1 MREGK
6 PTPAVSAAIFHDGK
20 VLLAQRGKPP
30 LTGVWSLPG
39 GHIEVGEKAR
49 DAVARELAE
58 ETGIVADIVG
68 IADVTDVILRHD
80 DGSVRAQY
88 VITVFYGHWQAGEAR
103 AMSDCQAVDWVAPDM
118 LPDRKMT
125 EGTAA
130 IIAHAAALL
139 ANA

>member
-6 PTPAVSAAIFHDGK
+6 PVPAVSAAVFHDGK

-39 GHIEVGEKAR
+39 GHIEAGEKAR

-58 ETGIVADIVG
+58 ETGVIADIVG
-68 IADVTDVILRHD
+68 IADVKDVILRRD
-80 DGSVRAQY
+80 DGSIRAQY
-88 VITVFYGHWQAGEAR
+88 VITVFYGHWRSGEPR
-103 AMSDCQAVDWVAPDM
+103 AMSDCQAVDWVDPET
-118 LPDRKMT
+118 LSDRKMT

-130 IIAHAAALL
+130 IIAHAATLL
-139 ANA
+139 SKP